1 MKFTIE
7 QIKNYLRNQD
17 SLGDALYNLSEAN
30 IMIANMA
37 EGEELDEDENSM
49 ERLPF

>member
-7 QIKNYLRNQD
+7 QIKNYLRDQD
-17 SLGDALYNLSEAN
+17 SLGNALYNLSEAN

-37 EGEELDEDENSM
+37 EGEELYENEDSM
-49 ERLPF
+49 EKLPF